1 MIYHFVIKELILC
14 LVSMS
19 FTSLAAFHL
28 DLLNSIFP
36 AIKILRGVHGKCVLL
51 FASEATSQVL
61 YLLKVVEV
69 FEDPRK
75 RERAIGEVFREVWSA
90 PKAVPCVPGKFCGTT
105 LTLFLRRQRQRRTSL
120 KPFLKL
126 LLNIT

>member
-1 MIYHFVIKELILC
+1 
-14 LVSMS
+14 MS
-19 FTSLAAFHL
+19 FTSLPAFHL

-51 FASEATSQVL
+51 FACEATSQVL

-90 PKAVPCVPGKFCGTT
+90 PKAVPCVPGTFCGTT
-105 LTLFLRRQRQRRTSL
+105 LTLFLRRQRQRKTSL